1 MIAYR
6 KLEIYTCKWNGRC
19 KGGQQFNSSMCNS
32 KLIGARY
39 FNAALKREAGLSSG
53 FLPIVESARDTTG
66 HGTLI
71 SSIVIE
77 WIMLYPGTVFWVFN
91 LF

>member
-1 MIAYR
+1 
-6 KLEIYTCKWNGRC
+6 
-19 KGGQQFNSSMCNS
+19 MCNS

-77 WIMLYPGTVFWVFN
+77 
-91 LF
+91 

>member
-6 KLEIYTCKWNGRC
+6 KLEIHLSGMEDVKED
-19 KGGQQFNSSMCNS
+19 NSLIPQMCNS

-39 FNAALKREAGLSSG
+39 FNAALKREAGLTSG
-53 FLPIVESARDTTG
+53 VLPIVESARDTTG

-77 WIMLYPGTVFWVFN
+77 
-91 LF
+91 